1 MNVRTATLRSSST
14 SAPLLVARAGTTA
27 ENKTQ
32 LQQETDAGTRR
43 MHAPA
48 KHRRP
53 PHIRTG
59 PTPDLCPQPNAH
71 RMQAAVCFW
80 PPTPSPSPGR
90 GPKRVEQYLS
100 HQNAGGKG
108 DSGPHGYRGRE
119 KGAPRRTMAVP
130 AAHRGELGGCCGGQS
145 HSGGDAGAKV
155 GGCVLIDVRGGAC
168 TEDRADAAC
177 ARAPCNS
184 ISKM

>member
-80 PPTPSPSPGR
+80 PPISGSSPGPEEGGR
-90 GPKRVEQYLS
+90 QALSPFCRNCASQRRVERPPS
-100 HQNAGGKG
+100 WVSWPRKRRSATHDGRAGGA
-108 DSGPHGYRGRE
+108 S
-119 KGAPRRTMAVP
+119 RRVGWLLWWPVLRWRRCWRQSRRM
-130 AAHRGELGGCCGGQS
+130 RS
-145 HSGGDAGAKV
+145 HSRQGWG
-155 GGCVLIDVRGGAC
+155 LY
-168 TEDRADAAC
+168 
-177 ARAPCNS
+177 
-184 ISKM
+184 